1 MRYFLPHLFPVK
13 SIFIFRMNLEYF
25 IAKRIHFEKKGERTV
40 SRPAVRIATI
50 GIAVGVAVM
59 LIAIAVVVG
68 FKQEIRNKTIG
79 FGSHFQIT
87 NFDNNNS
94 YEMQPI
100 KMNDTLLNE
109 VKSISHV
116 KNVQRFV
123 TKPGIIKTEED
134 FEGMV
139 LKGVGEEFD
148 WEFFKSNLIEGEI
161 LNLNDSTA
169 KNEVIISKMLADLL
183 KLKLGDAFF
192 TYFFQEQVRVR
203 KFTVKGIYSTNFAE
217 YDKLFI
223 LTDIRIT
230 QRLNNWQPEYFS
242 GLEVLIDDFSQLDDV
257 HTNVYG
263 IFSNRFDEAG
273 NGYFVQDIRQLNPQI
288 FSWLDLLDMNVWV
301 ILFLMLAVAGFNMIS
316 GLLILILEKTNM
328 IGILK
333 SYGAKNWSIRK
344 IFLYESIFLIG
355 KGMLW
360 GNIIGLAVCFIQ
372 YQFKLI
378 PLDPVSYYTST
389 VPITFNWLYIILLNV
404 GTLITSILMLIGPS
418 YLITKISPAAIM
430 RYE

>member
-1 MRYFLPHLFPVK
+1 
-13 SIFIFRMNLEYF
+13 MNLEYF
-25 IAKRIHFEKKGERTV
+25 IAKRIHFEKKGERNV
-40 SRPAVRIATI
+40 SRPAVRIAII

-68 FKQEIRNKTIG
+68 FKEEIRNKTIG
-79 FGSHFQIT
+79 FGSHIQIT

-94 YEMQPI
+94 YEMQPV
-100 KMNDTLLNE
+100 KMNDTLIADLKALPD
-109 VKSISHV
+109 VKH
-116 KNVQRFV
+116 VQRFV
-123 TKPGIIKTEED
+123 TKPGIIKTDED

-139 LKGVGEEFD
+139 LKGIGPEFD
-148 WEFFKSNLIEGEI
+148 WNFFKSNLVEGEI
-161 LNLNDSTA
+161 LNVNDTA
-169 KNEVIISKMLADLL
+169 SKNEVIISKALADML
-183 KLKLGDAFF
+183 KLKLGDSFF
-192 TYFFQEQVRVR
+192 TYFFQEQVRAR
-203 KFTVKGIYSTNFAE
+203 KFTIKGIYSTNFAE

-223 LTDIRIT
+223 LTDIRIA
-230 QRLNNWQPEYFS
+230 QRLNNWNPVYAS
-242 GLEVLIDDFSQLDDV
+242 GLEILINDFDVLDKATMQVYSVAANKFDD
-257 HTNVYG
+257 
-263 IFSNRFDEAG
+263 EG
-273 NGYFVQDIRQLNPQI
+273 NGYYIRNIQQLNPQI

-301 ILFLMLAVAGFNMIS
+301 ILLLMLAVAGFNMIS

-333 SYGAKNWSIRK
+333 SQGAKNWSIRK
-344 IFLYESIFLIG
+344 IFLYESLFLIG

-378 PLDPVSYYTST
+378 PLDPVSYYTAT

-404 GTLITSILMLIGPS
+404 GTLITSVLMLIGPS

>member
-1 MRYFLPHLFPVK
+1 
-13 SIFIFRMNLEYF
+13 MNLELF
-25 IAKRIHFEKKGERTV
+25 IAKRIHFEKKGEKNV

-59 LIAIAVVVG
+59 LIAIAVVIG

-79 FGSHFQIT
+79 FGSHIQIT

-100 KMNDTLLNE
+100 KINDTLMNE
-109 VKSISHV
+109 IKAIPDIKH
-116 KNVQRFV
+116 VQRFV
-123 TKPGIIKTEED
+123 TKPGIIKTDED
-134 FEGMV
+134 FQGMV
-139 LKGVGEEFD
+139 LKGVGAEFD
-148 WEFFKSNLIEGEI
+148 WDFFKSNLLEGEI
-161 LNLNDSTA
+161 LNVTDSVSA
-169 KNEVIISKMLADLL
+169 NEVIISKVLADLL
-183 KLKLGDAFF
+183 KLKVGDSFF
-192 TYFFQEQVRVR
+192 TYFFQQQIRAR
-203 KFTVKGIYSTNFAE
+203 KFTIKGIYSTNFAE

-223 LTDIRIT
+223 ITDIRIA
-230 QRLNNWQPEYFS
+230 QRLNNWSPEYFS
-242 GLEVLIDDFSQLDDV
+242 GLEILINDFSLLDKV
-257 HTNVYG
+257 NMGVY
-263 IFSNRFDEAG
+263 SVVANKFDEEG
-273 NGYFVQDIRQLNPQI
+273 NGYFIQNIRQLNPQI

-301 ILFLMLAVAGFNMIS
+301 ILILMLAVAGFNMIS

-355 KGMLW
+355 KGMFW
-360 GNIIGLAVCFIQ
+360 GNLIGLFICFIQ

-378 PLDPVSYYTST
+378 PLDPVSYYTAT
-389 VPITFNWLYIILLNV
+389 VPITFNWLYIILLNI

-418 YLITKISPAAIM
+418 YLITKISPATIM

>member
-1 MRYFLPHLFPVK
+1 
-13 SIFIFRMNLEYF
+13 MNLEYF
-25 IAKRIHFEKKGERTV
+25 IAKRIHFEKKGERNV

-59 LIAIAVVVG
+59 LVAIAVVVG

-79 FGSHFQIT
+79 FSSHIQIT

-94 YEMQPI
+94 FEMQPV
-100 KMNDTLLNE
+100 KVNDTLMGQLKAVSE
-109 VKSISHV
+109 VKH
-116 KNVQRFV
+116 VQRFV

-134 FEGMV
+134 FQGMV
-139 LKGVGEEFD
+139 LKGVGPEFD
-148 WEFFKSNLIEGEI
+148 WEFFKSSLVEGEI
-161 LNLNDSTA
+161 LNLNHSTS
-169 KNEVIISKMLADLL
+169 KNEVIISKVLADML
-183 KLKLGDAFF
+183 KLKLGDPFF
-192 TYFFQEQVRVR
+192 TYFFQDQIRAR

-223 LTDIRIT
+223 LTDIRIA
-230 QRLNNWQPEYFS
+230 QRLNNWEAEYFS
-242 GLEVLIDDFSQLDDV
+242 GLEVLVKDFNQLDKA
-257 HTNVYG
+257 TMKVY
-263 IFSNRFDEAG
+263 SVAANKFDEEG
-273 NGYFVQDIRQLNPQI
+273 NGYFIQNIRQINPQI

-301 ILFLMLAVAGFNMIS
+301 ILVLMLAVAGFNMIS

-355 KGMLW
+355 KGMFW
-360 GNIIGLAVCFIQ
+360 GNFIGLLICFIQ
-372 YQFKLI
+372 YQFKII
-378 PLDPVSYYTST
+378 PLDPVSYYTAT
-389 VPITFNWLYIILLNV
+389 VPITFNWFYIILLNV

>member
-1 MRYFLPHLFPVK
+1 L
-13 SIFIFRMNLEYF
+13 NLEYF
-25 IAKRIHFEKKGERTV
+25 IAKRIHFEKKGEKNV

-59 LIAIAVVVG
+59 LIAIAVVIG

-79 FGSHFQIT
+79 FGSHIQIT

-100 KMNDTLLNE
+100 RMSDTLQNQL
-109 VKSISHV
+109 KAIP
-116 KNVQRFV
+116 NVRHIQRFV
-123 TKPGIIKTEED
+123 TKPGIIKTEND
-134 FEGMV
+134 FQGMI
-139 LKGVGEEFD
+139 LKGVGPEFD
-148 WEFFKSNLIEGEI
+148 WSFFKSNLIEGEI
-161 LNLNDSTA
+161 LNLNDSTPV
-169 KNEVIISKMLADLL
+169 NEAIISKSIADMMG
-183 KLKLGDAFF
+183 LKLGDSFL
-192 TYFFQEQVRVR
+192 TYFLQDQIRAR
-203 KFTVKGIYSTNFAE
+203 KFTVKGIYSTNFAD
-217 YDKLFI
+217 YDKLFVI
-223 LTDIRIT
+223 TDIRIA
-230 QRLNNWQPEYFS
+230 QRLNGWDQEYFS
-242 GLEVLIDDFSQLDDV
+242 GMEILITDFNYLDGVSDQ
-257 HTNVYG
+257 VYALAA
-263 IFSNRFDEAG
+263 NRFDAEG
-273 NGYFVQDIRQLNPQI
+273 NGYFIQTIRQLNPQI

-301 ILFLMLAVAGFNMIS
+301 ILLLMLAVAGFNMIS

-333 SYGAKNWSIRK
+333 SYGAGNWSIRK

-360 GNIIGLAVCFIQ
+360 GNIIGLLICFVQ
-372 YQFKLI
+372 YQFKII

-389 VPITFNWLYIILLNV
+389 VPITFNWLYIVLLNA
-404 GTLITSILMLIGPS
+404 GTLIVSVLMLIGPS